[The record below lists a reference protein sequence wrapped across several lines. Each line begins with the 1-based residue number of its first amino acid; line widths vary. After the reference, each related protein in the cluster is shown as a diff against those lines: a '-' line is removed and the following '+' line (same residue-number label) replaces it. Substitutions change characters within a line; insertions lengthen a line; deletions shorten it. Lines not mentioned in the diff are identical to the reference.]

1 MRLKYL
7 KATLFICVM
16 ILISSATINA
26 QSMSGNKFVLGG
38 RFGLSILDGSAGLQL
53 GPMGQYYI
61 NSNMSIGSEFNINT
75 QGGTPIEWNGSFF
88 YDLESSRPNIQP
100 YLDGGMSLWF
110 YTGGPYFGLRF
121 GGGVN
126 FNVAPNIDIPADIQI
141 GPVFGGGTTVFYFAL
156 TTGIRYSMN

>member
-53 GPMGQYYI
+53 GPMGQYYLVEAFI
-61 NSNMSIGSEFNINT
+61 S
-75 QGGTPIEWNGSFF
+75 Q
-88 YDLESSRPNIQP
+88 YRKL
-100 YLDGGMSLWF
+100 
-110 YTGGPYFGLRF
+110 
-121 GGGVN
+121 
-126 FNVAPNIDIPADIQI
+126 APNLILILREERRLN
-141 GPVFGGGTTVFYFAL
+141 GTAL
-156 TTGIRYSMN
+156 SFMILNLPNQTLPLILMVE